1 MHGIPDIAAIQICLH
16 RDFYQRLRDNLHRL
30 AGLDLLHGLIQ
41 KAAVHLKA
49 HAGNVP
55 VLLGTQKV
63 TGTPDFQVTHGN
75 LEACPQLCKFLDGLQ
90 ALFRHLAENLVLL
103 IQQVGIGKVIG
114 TPHPAPHLVE
124 LRQAKSIRIINN
136 NRVGVGNIQPAF
148 DNAGSQQ
155 NIVLALVELHHDT
168 LQLCLRHLAVG
179 NLNHCIRHD
188 FLQLQLHLL
197 NGFHPVV
204 DKINLSP
211 PLQLP
216 VDGVPDDAVA
226 VFHNVGLH
234 REAFLRRRADN
245 AHIPRP
251 CQGHVQ
257 GTGYRS
263 GTEGEHIYA
272 DGKALDFFLL
282 LDAETLFLIY
292 NQKPQILELH
302 LFLVQQGMGADE
314 DIHPSFPGLLQDCLL
329 LLGAAEAVEYIHR
342 RTEISESFLKGL
354 IMLLCQYGGR
364 HQHCH
369 LLASHDRLEGC
380 PDGNLRLAEA
390 HITAEQPVHRLLS
403 LHIPL
408 NIIDGRKLVGGFLK
422 GKCVLKLILPHGI
435 RPEGKSLGFLPL
447 GVQPD

>member
-148 DNAGSQQ
+148 DDAGSQQ
-155 NIVLALVELHHDT
+155 DIVLTLVELHHDA
-168 LQLCLRHLAVG
+168 LQLCLRHLAVS
-179 NLNHCIRHD
+179 NLNHRIRHD

-302 LFLVQQGMGADE
+302 LFLVQQGMSADE

-329 LLGAAEAVEYIHR
+329 FLGTAEAVDYIHR
-342 RTEISESFLKGL
+342 RAEIPEPFLKGL
-354 IMLLCQYGGR
+354 IMLLGQHRGR
-364 HQHCH
+364 HQHRH
-369 LLASHDRLEGC
+369 LLAPHDSLEGS
-380 PDGNLRLAEA
+380 PDGHLRLAEA
-390 HITAEQPVHRLLS
+390 HIAAEQPVHGLLP
-403 LHIPL
+403 LHVPL
-408 NIIDGRKLVGGFLK
+408 DIIDGSQLVGSFLER
-422 GKCVLKLILPHGI
+422 KCVLKLILPHGI
-435 RPEGKSLGFLPL
+435 RPEGKALGFLPL
-447 GVQPD
+447 GIQPD